1 LKKFF
6 TSEVQHMQ
14 ELAAHL
20 NDARTWLCK
29 DEAQLTDTERRKLEE
44 LVQQNAQLR
53 KMIEMRRD
61 LQALWSRSNA
71 TGEQL
76 LGPLRAWCQQA
87 EESGVSNLRDFS
99 IRLRRY
105 S

>member
-1 LKKFF
+1 MARYSKSLKKFF

-29 DEAQLTDTERRKLEE
+29 DEAQLTAIEKRKLEE
-44 LVQQNAQLR
+44 LTQQNAQLR

-61 LQALWSRSNA
+61 LQASVEPLQCDWRA
-71 TGEQL
+71 TLKPTAYLVSAGGGERCIE
-76 LGPLRAWCQQA
+76 PA
-87 EESGVSNLRDFS
+87 
-99 IRLRRY
+99 
-105 S
+105 

>member
-1 LKKFF
+1 
-6 TSEVQHMQ
+6 MQ

-29 DEAQLTDTERRKLEE
+29 DEAQLTTAEKQKLEE
-44 LVQQNAQLR
+44 LIQQNAQLR

-61 LQALWSRSNA
+61 LQALWGRSNA

-76 LGPLRAWCQQA
+76 LGQLRAWCQQA
-87 EESGVSNLRDFS
+87 EESGVSTLRDFS